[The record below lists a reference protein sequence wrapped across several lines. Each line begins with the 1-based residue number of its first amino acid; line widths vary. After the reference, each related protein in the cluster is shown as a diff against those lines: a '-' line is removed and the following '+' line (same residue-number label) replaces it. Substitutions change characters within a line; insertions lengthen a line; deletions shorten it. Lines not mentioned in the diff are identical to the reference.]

1 MIWELRDII
10 EELVTDEGTDETLNL
25 LLGEQPR
32 KTEEDGLDRLH
43 RDWWEDAG
51 FDDSTSVAL
60 LDIFTTL
67 ALECMVSDPRSEKI
81 QKCLRIG
88 RDHATRLLAQDDR
101 FAKSR
106 PYLKWIMVKL
116 MSQDYEERRQWKNII
131 FRGFGRGTMDA
142 RSKQF
147 FGRSLPMYAIAS
159 DEAPEWKPRFD
170 QPHEEAIKV
179 VRMVQQ
185 AALDTGDVQMQGAC
199 LQELIWH
206 LAEGPEA
213 VLEELHKLW
222 SDAGQPMEIQN
233 IQLFKYL
240 LARTPAARKQLRQE
254 ILTFGEYPSADFTQ
268 YSRCMI
274 LHALATQSHE
284 KEVYLKRAQALRH
297 QSIPDTARGNDREGV
312 EETQYSSD
320 GATDGASDGNLRFP
334 FSRARIYQPGFVRE
348 LRPSSRGSQDRTRTR
363 VSFERGGDRRGLR
376 DEITTVT
383 ERTPGGAR
391 DERLGQLRRQI
402 DELRRDMDESYPDEE
417 ALLAKLKDRLGE
429 IKREY
434 KVLKSKV
441 GDGTTRGRP
450 RRHSPDG
457 NVSEDDE
464 QRRASRLS
472 RVDDYE
478 GSSERVASPE
488 GYGEFE
494 PRPPATFDITSL
506 SGPLYRDCR

>member
-1 MIWELRDII
+1 MKHRLFFLENNP
-10 EELVTDEGTDETLNL
+10 EK
-25 LLGEQPR
+25 PR
-32 KTEEDGLDRLH
+32 KMAWIACIRT
-43 RDWWEDAG
+43 DAG
-51 FDDSTSVAL
+51 FDDSTSIAL
-60 LDIFTTL
+60 LDIFATL

-170 QPHEEAIKV
+170 QPPKEAIKV

-206 LAEGPEA
+206 LPEGPEA

-222 SDAGQPMEIQN
+222 SDAGHPMEIQN

-240 LARTPAARKQLRQE
+240 LARTQTARKQLRQE
-254 ILTFGEYPSADFTQ
+254 ILTFGEYPSDDFIQ
-268 YSRCMI
+268 YSRCMV

-284 KEVYLKRAQALRH
+284 KEVYLKRAQALSH
-297 QSIPDTARGNDREGV
+297 PKIPDTARGNGREEY
-312 EETQYSSD
+312 EETEYSSD
-320 GATDGASDGNLRFP
+320 GATDGASDSDQRFP
-334 FSRARIYQPGFVRE
+334 LSRTRDDSYYPGIVRE
-348 LRPSSRGSQDRTRTR
+348 PRPSSRGSQDRTRTR

-376 DEITTVT
+376 DEITTVAK
-383 ERTPGGAR
+383 RTPGGGR
-391 DERLGQLRRQI
+391 DERLGQLKRQI
-402 DELRRDMDESYPDEE
+402 DELRRDMDKSYPDEE
-417 ALLAKLKDRLGE
+417 ALLARLKDKLGRL
-429 IKREY
+429 KREY

-441 GDGTTRGRP
+441 GDGTTRGRRP
-450 RRHSPDG
+450 GFRPPADVNVLEDG
-457 NVSEDDE
+457 
-464 QRRASRLS
+464 SRFS

-478 GSSERVASPE
+478 GSSERVV
-488 GYGEFE
+488 
-494 PRPPATFDITSL
+494 
-506 SGPLYRDCR
+506 